1 MTRARPMLP
10 CPISCK
16 STNSHNLQNLLS
28 SLLRHGYVFAL
39 GTNHHD
45 NHIHDTSHDNP
56 NVLLMSVMLRSP
68 SKMDNAKIQDLPDPL
83 WRRKWFAAWRMR
95 TELSISC
102 QWVQEK
108 GKKGEI

>member
-1 MTRARPMLP
+1 
-10 CPISCK
+10 
-16 STNSHNLQNLLS
+16 
-28 SLLRHGYVFAL
+28 
-39 GTNHHD
+39 
-45 NHIHDTSHDNP
+45 
-56 NVLLMSVMLRSP
+56 
-68 SKMDNAKIQDLPDPL
+68 MDNAKIQDLPDPL